1 MRVLVVEDE
10 IRLAR
15 YLKRGLEVE
24 GFAVDVASDG
34 VEGLWM
40 AMEQPY
46 DVITL
51 DVMLPGMNGYK
62 VCQSLREAG
71 SWVPVLMLTAK
82 DGEHDEAEALDTGAD
97 DFLSKPFSFVVL
109 LARLRAL
116 LRRTTGERPPV
127 LTVGTL
133 TMDPSTHQV
142 MRGTTLTSLT
152 AREYALL
159 EYLMRHAGDAVSKSD
174 IMAHVWDW
182 EFDGDSNIVEV
193 YIGYLRKKIDAPFG
207 IKTLCTVRGVGYR
220 LVADV

>member
-1 MRVLVVEDE
+1 VRVLVVEDE